1 MKSFPDSIASRF
13 RCEALHP
20 AHICLPHFGMIPGRM
35 NTGYFALY
43 RNECKSKMD
52 FVRSM
57 LHSGMSYEE
66 MLDKYIERYWS
77 PIKESEQPFEAFRIN
92 SGHILNALIRAIEE
106 ES

>member
-1 MKSFPDSIASRF
+1 MKSFPHSIASSF

-20 AHICLPHFGMIPGRM
+20 SYICLPHFGMIPGRM

-52 FVRSM
+52 FVRNM

-66 MLDKYIERYWS
+66 MLDRYIERYWS

-92 SGHILNALIRAIEE
+92 SGHILNALIRAVEE
-106 ES
+106 V